1 MSDLISRK
9 ALIEELHKALDGSGY
24 DEDYKEMGIDDFINN
39 QPTSFDV
46 EKVVEQLEDRK
57 SYILKEFVLKDKA
70 EKVKEIALSRMNEVD
85 GCIDI
90 VKRGGIDG

>member
-39 QPTSFDV
+39 QPTAFDV
-46 EKVVEQLEDRK
+46 EKVVEQLEEVK
-57 SYILKEFVLKDKA
+57 ISYFVTIANTGNKKNDDIYEQVGNALDKA
-70 EKVKEIALSRMNEVD
+70 IE
-85 GCIDI
+85 I